1 MFDYW
6 KSLTNWKKTKLVV
19 SLLFLT
25 LIIIFSIQNWGVDEI
40 KLVFFSIKIPLTLL
54 IAISMFI
61 GYTLAKVAA
70 YKNSMEK
77 ENEIKNLKSRLKE
90 FMTDKKDLL

>member
-1 MFDYW
+1 
-6 KSLTNWKKTKLVV
+6 
-19 SLLFLT
+19 
-25 LIIIFSIQNWGVDEI
+25 
-40 KLVFFSIKIPLTLL
+40 
-54 IAISMFI
+54 MFI